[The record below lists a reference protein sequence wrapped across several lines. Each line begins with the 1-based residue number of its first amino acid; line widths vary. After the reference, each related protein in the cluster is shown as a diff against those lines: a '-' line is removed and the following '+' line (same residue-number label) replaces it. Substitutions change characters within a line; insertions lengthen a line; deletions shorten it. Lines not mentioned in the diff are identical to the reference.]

1 MMMTLLG
8 MAVTFFVGVGIVV
21 LMGLAVE
28 YDKNK
33 ERAK

>member
-1 MMMTLLG
+1 MMMLLG
-8 MAVTFFVGVGIVV
+8 MAATFFLGVGIVV

-33 ERAK
+33 GKVK

>member
-1 MMMTLLG
+1 MIG
-8 MAVTFFVGVGIVV
+8 MFVTFFVGVGIVM

-33 ERAK
+33 ERTK

>member
-1 MMMTLLG
+1 
-8 MAVTFFVGVGIVV
+8 MAATFFLGVGIVV

-33 ERAK
+33 GKVK